1 MTSTKYILFF
11 LNVAFF
17 LIFFKIFNMLNFDP
31 KQAGWLSFKKFV
43 WIILFILLTMFL
55 KQGKIEQKAINV
67 FFFYFCFSQVFVQS
81 DSVSKQGIP
90 KLLFILQTLKCF
102 ETSFFLCFK
111 RFFMFE
117 ILKTICFKKRNKRA
131 SPICISSVVWPAC
144 VKPGQLKNT
153 DPVL

>member
-11 LNVAFF
+11 FERRVFSM
-17 LIFFKIFNMLNFDP
+17 FFKIFNMLNFDP
-31 KQAGWLSFKKFV
+31 KQAGWLSFKKLV
-43 WIILFILLTMFL
+43 WIILFISLTMFL
-55 KQGKIEQKAINV
+55 KQGKIEQNQLT
-67 FFFYFCFSQVFVQS
+67 FFFLFCFSGKFVQS

-117 ILKTICFKKRNKRA
+117 ILKQFA
-131 SPICISSVVWPAC
+131 
-144 VKPGQLKNT
+144 LKNVAKEHLQFASQVWCGLHVSSQ
-153 DPVL
+153 DS